1 MPNFVYRAK
10 KANAETQEGQIVAM
24 TREEAVEKINQMG
37 LIPVTV
43 EESSG
48 SAAKRRSSTVLKGGK
63 VKSKE
68 LYLFSRQLVNLLKS
82 RVPILR
88 ALELVGSQIKN
99 DYFRGIVDGIRASV
113 RGGRSFS
120 DCLAEYPQIFSHL
133 YVTMVKAGEEGGSLH
148 VTLGDVAG
156 YLQRQNELSSKVK
169 TAMAYPLLMMMVG
182 MGTVYFILTKVMP
195 KIAGLFSNLNQSLP
209 MATIIV
215 MKVSKF
221 LIDWSWG
228 IFVGLIVIIF
238 SFRKWAQSNAGKT
251 SLSQIQLGLPFFG
264 QFILAVEMARFCQT
278 LSLLLKSGVP
288 IVRALKLSAP
298 VVGNE
303 LIQNQLFK
311 CQEELLAGRSLG
323 QSLKE
328 ASLIP
333 EIVGHVVAIGEESG
347 SLETILNDLA
357 ENYDTETNET
367 MKVMT
372 TLLEPLM
379 ILVIGSLVG
388 FIVIAM
394 LLPIFQINAMT
405 N

>member
-1 MPNFVYRAK
+1 MPNFVYKAK
-10 KANAETQEGQIVAM
+10 KANAETMEGQIVAQS
-24 TREEAVEKINQMG
+24 REEAVEKINQLG
-37 LIPVTV
+37 LIPMSV
-43 EESSG
+43 EESSTATG
-48 SAAKRRSSTVLKGGK
+48 KRRSSTARTGK
-63 VKSKE
+63 VKAKE
-68 LYLFSRQLVNLLKS
+68 LYLFSRQLVNLLKAG
-82 RVPILR
+82 VPILR
-88 ALELVGSQIKN
+88 ALELVNSQIKN
-99 DYFRGIVDGIRASV
+99 NYFSGVVEGIRASV

-120 DCLAEYPQIFSHL
+120 DCLAEYPQIFSNL

-148 VTLGDVAG
+148 VTLADVAG
-156 YLQRQNELSSKVK
+156 YLQRQNELSSKVT

-182 MGTVYFILTKVMP
+182 MGTVYFILTRVMP
-195 KIAGLFSNLNQSLP
+195 KITSLFNNLNQALP

-228 IFVGLIVIIF
+228 ILIGLIVVIF

-303 LIQNQLFK
+303 LIQKQLFK

-323 QSLKE
+323 QSLRE
-328 ASLIP
+328 ATLIP

-347 SLETILNDLA
+347 SLETTLNDLA
-357 ENYDTETNET
+357 ENYDMETSET

-394 LLPIFQINAMT
+394 LLPIFQINGMA